1 MKNEDFCK
9 QWLAAWSGNRPLEL
23 MKFYHPEA
31 YYSDPAKRDGRQGYK
46 QLLPYFEKLL
56 AMNPDWKWYM
66 EELIPTANGFVVKWK
81 ATIPT
86 GDKVVHETG
95 LDIVELKDGLII
107 RNEVY
112 FDRVHWMAAMKKAAA
127 I

>member
-1 MKNEDFCK
+1 MNHESFCK
-9 QWLAAWSGNRPLEL
+9 KWLAAWTGNRPMDL

-31 YYSDPAKRDGRQGYK
+31 YYSDPAKRDGRQGYR

-56 AMNPDWKWYM
+56 AMNPDWKWHA
-66 EELIPTANGFVVKWK
+66 EEIISIENGFILKWK
-81 ATIPT
+81 ASIPA
-86 GDKVVHETG
+86 GNKVIHETG

-112 FDRVHWMAAMKKAAA
+112 FDRTKWMEALKKVAV
-127 I
+127 